1 MPWILLVQPSVVLA
15 HLIGLLCRPER
26 ARRRTGR
33 VDVFRCEAC
42 AASTPC
48 PLDWSQEGPDGWIVD
63 TRCGVCGD
71 RRLLWLS
78 NGQAARLDIELDTQM
93 TQIREAADA
102 LARERVRD
110 EFGVLIAALHL
121 DLIGPDDFA
130 HGLGPTP
137 GPAPAAH
144 KLRTRG

>member
-1 MPWILLVQPSVVLA
+1 MTPPRLT
-15 HLIGLLCRPER
+15 CRS
-26 ARRRTGR
+26 AASSTRR
-33 VDVFRCEAC
+33 C

-48 PLDWSQEGPDGWIVD
+48 PLDWSQEGPDGWSVD

-71 RRLLWLS
+71 RRQIWLS

-93 TQIREAADA
+93 TQIGEAADA
-102 LARERVRD
+102 LASERVRD

-130 HGLGPTP
+130 HGLAPTP

-144 KLRTRG
+144 RLRTRG

>member
-1 MPWILLVQPSVVLA
+1 MPWILLVHPSVVFA
-15 HLIGLLCRPER
+15 HLIELLIRRGSAR
-26 ARRRTGR
+26 AAGR
-33 VDVFRCEAC
+33 LDGFRCDAC
-42 AASTPC
+42 AAPTPC
-48 PLDWSQEGPDGWIVD
+48 PLDWRQEGPDGWSVD
-63 TRCGVCGD
+63 ARCGACGD
-71 RRLLWLS
+71 RRRIWLS

-130 HGLGPTP
+130 DA
-137 GPAPAAH
+137 PAPAPGLTAAARR
-144 KLRTRG
+144 LRTRG